1 MSKSNSISWGK
12 LQEINSLLQQ
22 YNLSSKG
29 IKHRDLL
36 GQFIDIQTNEGEQ
49 YNQDFA
55 DEFAEQNNITQQ
67 DVDDFLSVTHIEDMT
82 LEQVQDLFSK
92 VKDLFRL
99 GREEFVLWRN
109 ERDNRRADMSRALLA
124 DLEHFEQGNTRIPR
138 DNSDLTKQYVSSIAK
153 SYWNSV
159 QLPGRFLRGLG
170 ESFRRIFE
178 DGFTKRRGEAFR
190 WIHQRENGFFDALEK
205 NGLSIRQLLDNAV
218 TVDGHNFSWQ
228 EALSIY
234 LGMKNDKHRNA
245 ILYGNFIVNNTDN
258 LKPYTNEDDALRAI
272 GKIIQTVNDN
282 PRYKAIADW
291 ILSDFE
297 QHFDRIN
304 QANINNFNK
313 GMNHEDNYSPMFRL
327 QHQNQNGVNSF
338 EIEALTIDANNP
350 QNMQNVADNFLF
362 QRKNLSPEQ
371 QQPVNLK
378 LVSVWFNAM
387 HMQEFNA
394 ALGGYAADIRSS
406 LLQQG
411 DNSSVQ
417 QNIKQRLG
425 NIDWHTLVDI
435 YNNSINDNLYKDMST
450 ADKIAS
456 ALVKARSMAYIPF
469 RPSIALSQF
478 SSYITALPYAGGY
491 LLRSLWKAINGGRA
505 FLENVYEKS
514 PELRYSAGDPVDREV
529 ALNLERNPLEVNNKF
544 LNSALQA
551 KNIRNATNHIR
562 RGTIT
567 NHRQLD

>member
-1 MSKSNSISWGK
+1 
-12 LQEINSLLQQ
+12 
-22 YNLSSKG
+22 
-29 IKHRDLL
+29 
-36 GQFIDIQTNEGEQ
+36 
-49 YNQDFA
+49 
-55 DEFAEQNNITQQ
+55 
-67 DVDDFLSVTHIEDMT
+67 
-82 LEQVQDLFSK
+82 
-92 VKDLFRL
+92 
-99 GREEFVLWRN
+99 
-109 ERDNRRADMSRALLA
+109 
-124 DLEHFEQGNTRIPR
+124 
-138 DNSDLTKQYVSSIAK
+138 
-153 SYWNSV
+153 
-159 QLPGRFLRGLG
+159 
-170 ESFRRIFE
+170 
-178 DGFTKRRGEAFR
+178 
-190 WIHQRENGFFDALEK
+190 
-205 NGLSIRQLLDNAV
+205 
-218 TVDGHNFSWQ
+218 
-228 EALSIY
+228 
-234 LGMKNDKHRNA
+234 
-245 ILYGNFIVNNTDN
+245 
-258 LKPYTNEDDALRAI
+258 
-272 GKIIQTVNDN
+272 
-282 PRYKAIADW
+282 
-291 ILSDFE
+291 
-297 QHFDRIN
+297 
-304 QANINNFNK
+304 
-313 GMNHEDNYSPMFRL
+313 MNHEDNYSPMFRL

-450 ADKIAS
+450 TDKLALV
-456 ALVKARSMAYIPF
+456 LVKARSMAYIPF

-491 LLRSLWKAINGGRA
+491 LLRSLWKAINGGQA

-514 PELRYSAGDPVDREV
+514 PELRYTAGDPVDREV
-529 ALNLERNPLEVNNKF
+529 ALNLERNPLEVNNEF
-544 LNSALQA
+544 LNSVLQA

-562 RGTIT
+562 RGMALGYKPHQIIDNWTKSIVFDAVYDKHIDGGLSHEEAVRLANRAVRDTQPAST
-567 NHRQLD
+567 NREKAPFSRANPVQQLFFSQFMNALMPLFNMTFVDTAYNLSHGGWNAVKDTGFNLLAATLTFALAAGIKDFFNGRLPSGQERDDGSVDNWPNWFSYTELSNWLNMIPIFNRVFDTVSSLRENKNFRTYDRLSEPIERIVKGFQLFGKYEGERNSEAWQNIFHGAALLGLPIPYSAIREWARLLGLFGNDNGR